1 MSFRKPEELRSA
13 AKALLQDLEDKKAE
27 TGLKNRDR
35 IAIPQQDM
43 PSQDPQDRRRNMQ
56 EVTFGYSEEQ
66 ALLEAERCLQC
77 RNAPCIA
84 GCPVTIDI
92 PRFIKAI
99 TDRDFAGSISVIKEA
114 SLLPAICGR
123 VCPQENQCQENCTV
137 GKSLKDPFK
146 SVSIGR
152 LERYVADLD
161 RSAGGKSVPKVGPAT
176 GKRVAIIGS
185 GPASITA
192 AADIRKAGHEVTVFE
207 AFHRPGGVMLYG
219 IPEFRLPKQIVD
231 EEIDTLRAMGV
242 EIRTNFLV
250 GRTRKLSDLLEKD
263 GFDAIFIGTGAGLP
277 RFMHIPGENLIGVFA
292 ANEYLT
298 RSNLMRAYDSDHAD
312 TPIIQ
317 PKKVAVLGGG
327 NVAMDAARTAIR
339 LGAEEVNVVYR
350 RTRKEM
356 PARAEEVDHAEEEG
370 VRFHFLESPVRILGD
385 ENDRVTGIECLTYEL
400 GEPDDSGR
408 RRPIA
413 IQGSEHNL
421 SVDTV
426 IVSIGNDSNPLLMK
440 TTPELKVTKWG
451 NIITDED
458 GRTSIPGVFAGGD
471 IVLGSATVILAMG
484 QGRRAAASINA
495 MLSGVD
501 VVSG

>member
-1 MSFRKPEELRSA
+1 
-13 AKALLQDLEDKKAE
+13 
-27 TGLKNRDR
+27 
-35 IAIPQQDM
+35 
-43 PSQDPQDRRRNMQ
+43 
-56 EVTFGYSEEQ
+56 
-66 ALLEAERCLQC
+66 
-77 RNAPCIA
+77 
-84 GCPVTIDI
+84 
-92 PRFIKAI
+92 
-99 TDRDFAGSISVIKEA
+99 
-114 SLLPAICGR
+114 
-123 VCPQENQCQENCTV
+123 
-137 GKSLKDPFK
+137 
-146 SVSIGR
+146 
-152 LERYVADLD
+152 
-161 RSAGGKSVPKVGPAT
+161 
-176 GKRVAIIGS
+176 
-185 GPASITA
+185 
-192 AADIRKAGHEVTVFE
+192 
-207 AFHRPGGVMLYG
+207 
-219 IPEFRLPKQIVD
+219 
-231 EEIDTLRAMGV
+231 
-242 EIRTNFLV
+242 
-250 GRTRKLSDLLEKD
+250 
-263 GFDAIFIGTGAGLP
+263 
-277 RFMHIPGENLIGVFA
+277 
-292 ANEYLT
+292 
-298 RSNLMRAYDSDHAD
+298 MRAYDSDHAD